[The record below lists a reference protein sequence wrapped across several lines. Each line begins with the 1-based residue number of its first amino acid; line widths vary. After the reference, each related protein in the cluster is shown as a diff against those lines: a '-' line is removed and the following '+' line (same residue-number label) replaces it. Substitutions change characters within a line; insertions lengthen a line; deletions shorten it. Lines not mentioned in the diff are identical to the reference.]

1 MPPERA
7 GGTSKPPISQIIA
20 AQDHWYVH
28 FSGLDQDHN
37 DHTVIGWAVQNDNA
51 TVVPLITSPT
61 NQKDVVQAQTVS
73 ADYTVFNPYSQCQNC
88 VRP

>member
-1 MPPERA
+1 MPDERA
-7 GGTSKPPISQIIA
+7 SPPANAISQIIA

-37 DHTVIGWAVQNDNA
+37 DHTIIGWAVQNDNA

-61 NQKDVVQAQTVS
+61 NQKDIVQAQTVS
-73 ADYTVFNPYSQCQNC
+73 PDYTIYNPYSQCQNC